1 VTSHLA
7 DIFPIVLI
15 SALTALSVTPLW
27 IRVSERLGLIDLPGS
42 APHKVHQ
49 NPIALSGGLALVT
62 GIIIAYLVVRP
73 IVNQQVMAI
82 FMGGAVTFSFGV
94 LDDLFDLAAWQKALG
109 QVVAALILIIL
120 GVQVG
125 ITPWAWVNIGLTI
138 LWLIGM
144 TNAINFVDSMDGLAL
159 GLTVIASAFFA
170 LATLDA
176 VQPELANLSG
186 ALLGASLGLFFFNT
200 SPARIFLGDSG
211 AQFLG
216 FMLAAIGIAYVPAQA
231 GLPQGVS
238 WFTTILVLGVPIF
251 DMTLVVVSRLRRRK
265 SIYRAGRDHTY
276 HRLVNLGLE
285 STRSVVAMH
294 LVAVFLGL
302 LAFIA
307 LGMNVLS
314 ANIMFGIILFAGVGI
329 IVWLEILDSR
339 RAT

>member
-1 VTSHLA
+1 MTPHLA
-7 DIFPIVLI
+7 DIFPVVLI
-15 SALTALSVTPLW
+15 SALTALAVAPFW
-27 IRVSERLGLIDLPGS
+27 IRISERLGLIDLPGS
-42 APHKVHQ
+42 APHKVHR
-49 NPIALSGGLALVT
+49 NPIALGGGFALVT

-82 FMGGAVTFSFGV
+82 FLGGVVTFVFGV
-94 LDDLFDLAAWQKALG
+94 LDDRFDLAAWQKALG
-109 QVVAALILIIL
+109 QVVAALILIAL

-125 ITPWAWVNIGLTI
+125 ITPWSWVNIGLTI

-144 TNAINFVDSMDGLAL
+144 ANAMNFVDSMDGLAL

-176 VQPELANLSG
+176 AQPELANLSG
-186 ALLGASLGLFFFNT
+186 AFLGVSLGLFFFNT

-216 FMLAAIGIAYVPAQA
+216 FVIAAIGIAYVPAQA

-238 WFTTILVLGVPIF
+238 WFTSILVLGVPIF
-251 DMTLVVVSRLRRRK
+251 DMTLVVFSRLRRGK
-265 SIYRAGRDHTY
+265 PIYQAGRDHTY

-307 LGMNVLS
+307 LGMTVFA
-314 ANIMFGIILFAGVGI
+314 ANILFGTIVFMGIGV
-329 IVWLEILDSR
+329 IVWLMIVDPC
-339 RAT
+339 

>member
-1 VTSHLA
+1 VTPHLA

-15 SALTALSVTPLW
+15 SALTALAVTPFW
-27 IRVSERLGLIDLPGS
+27 IRVSERLDLIDLPGS

-49 NPIALSGGLALVT
+49 NPIALSGGFVLVT
-62 GIIIAYLVVRP
+62 GLIIAYLAVRP

-82 FMGGAVTFSFGV
+82 LLGGAVTFVFGV
-94 LDDLFDLAAWQKALG
+94 LDDRFDLTAWQKALG
-109 QVVAALILIIL
+109 QVVAALILIAL

-125 ITPWAWVNIGLTI
+125 ITPWSGVNIGLTI

-144 TNAINFVDSMDGLAL
+144 TNAMNFVDSMDGLAL

-176 VQPELANLSG
+176 AQPELANLSG
-186 ALLGASLGLFFFNT
+186 ALLGVSLGVFFFNT

-211 AQFLG
+211 SQFLG
-216 FMLAAIGIAYVPAQA
+216 FMVAAIGIAYVPAQA

-238 WFTTILVLGVPIF
+238 WFTPILVLGVPIF
-251 DMTLVVVSRLRRRK
+251 DMTLVVVSRLRRGK
-265 SIYRAGRDHTY
+265 PIYRAGQDHTY

-307 LGMNVLS
+307 LGMTVLS
-314 ANIMFGIILFAGVGI
+314 ANILFGIILVTGAGI
-329 IVWLEILDSR
+329 IIWLESLESR
-339 RAT
+339 RPS